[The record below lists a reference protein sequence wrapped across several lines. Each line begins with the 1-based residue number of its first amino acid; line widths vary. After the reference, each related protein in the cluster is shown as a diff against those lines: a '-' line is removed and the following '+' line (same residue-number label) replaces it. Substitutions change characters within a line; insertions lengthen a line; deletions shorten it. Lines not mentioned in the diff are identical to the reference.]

1 MTEEVASGWRGPG
14 DSAQAE
20 ARRERRR
27 KGQEGKAPWQPI
39 VLPDDDEEDRPASS
53 ARSGPP
59 RPPSAQRTPSN
70 LGLMPSNIHRFDPEM
85 LAPAAF
91 RRIAAR
97 LHAQQQSMWSAR
109 QAGGSGSV
117 PAGAGPSGRAPAASI
132 DLTDDCVVLDEASGS
147 STLRGV
153 KRRRTE
159 TPSPSLPPELRPG
172 FVEPP
177 PKPDR
182 EVKFTCS
189 ICLENMKEEA
199 TTICGHIFCKQCI
212 LDSIK
217 ATKKCPTCR
226 KKLSSKDVHRIY
238 LQSSAL

>member
-1 MTEEVASGWRGPG
+1 MTEEVTSGWRGPG

-20 ARRERRR
+20 ARCERRR

-53 ARSGPP
+53 ARSGPAHP
-59 RPPSAQRTPSN
+59 LPAQRVPVN
-70 LGLMPSNIHRFDPEM
+70 IGGLMGPRHFDPEM

-97 LHAQQQSMWSAR
+97 LHAQQQSLWSAR

-147 STLRGV
+147 GTTRGV

-177 PKPDR
+177 PKPDS

-212 LDSIK
+212 MDSIK

-226 KKLSSKDVHRIY
+226 KKLSVKDVHRIY
-238 LQSSAL
+238 LQSSAS